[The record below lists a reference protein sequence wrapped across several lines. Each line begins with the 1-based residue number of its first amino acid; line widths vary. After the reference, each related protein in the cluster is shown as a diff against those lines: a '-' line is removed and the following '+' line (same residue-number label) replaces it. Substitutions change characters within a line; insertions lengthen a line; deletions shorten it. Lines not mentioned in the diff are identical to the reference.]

1 MALFAGSPWQLGQ
14 QRRPWQ
20 HWSEALGTG
29 PAQAQ
34 PWMGGFMAEMT
45 RQPSVSV
52 VMEMYLLRA
61 MHSVLHN
68 QWSMAMAS
76 VPGLGAGQG
85 EQR

>member
-1 MALFAGSPWQLGQ
+1 MD
-14 QRRPWQ
+14 
-20 HWSEALGTG
+20 
-29 PAQAQ
+29 
-34 PWMGGFMAEMT
+34 GFMAEMT